1 MHFRPLNGVNPPIKQ
16 RQGAAR
22 ITNSTSHGSRHYVM
36 IPTIPISSGGL
47 DRPEFRLQGGKWFCL
62 AFPRP
67 AFRSRKDHNRCLF
80 FSVHLEHC
88 QGALFFFFFGPSAA
102 QRHGNDEYKPICS
115 CCNPTHPRIGPSDP
129 SAALSGFSRII
140 VYRKVRLSSHQEQ
153 PDMASPCSRKTV
165 EQITITIVR
174 LGFGLQKQATSAATK
189 KRKYQVLVSSNL
201 RPSGKLR
208 TG

>member
-1 MHFRPLNGVNPPIKQ
+1 MAGNGQSSQVHFRPLNGVNPPIKQ

-88 QGALFFFFFGPSAA
+88 QGALFFFFFLALRQPRDTETMSTSRFAVVAIQHIPELDLRIRLPPFLGSA
-102 QRHGNDEYKPICS
+102 
-115 CCNPTHPRIGPSDP
+115 
-129 SAALSGFSRII
+129 
-140 VYRKVRLSSHQEQ
+140 V
-153 PDMASPCSRKTV
+153 
-165 EQITITIVR
+165 
-174 LGFGLQKQATSAATK
+174 
-189 KRKYQVLVSSNL
+189 
-201 RPSGKLR
+201 
-208 TG
+208 